1 VDCEETG
8 TVGDFR
14 DIRREEM
21 KVKIPALSLQKTEGP
36 GRGTRWLA
44 ERVFQLPNQIRGGPA
59 RKFRHYL
66 TAVEDVMAI
75 DSRWTAR
82 RRDFRDIR
90 REEMKVKSPPCPSKE
105 RRDQDGAPAVVVSRK
120 CVPASKSDSR
130 VGASFFFACFAGSE
144 GQPRSNY
151 GENLRRRAP
160 LRVI

>member
-14 DIRREEM
+14 YIRGEEM

-82 RRDFRDIR
+82 SRDFRDIR
-90 REEMKVKSPPCPSKE
+90 REEMKVKIPALSLQKTE
-105 RRDQDGAPAVVVSRK
+105 DQDGAPAVVVSQK

-130 VGASFFFACFAGSE
+130 WASPQLSTLFDWSGGSCGDRVLVDCEEAGFS
-144 GQPRSNY
+144 
-151 GENLRRRAP
+151 
-160 LRVI
+160 